1 LADLQF
7 FCLLCVFLQT
17 AIRRAITQ
25 ERLAFERKEAKKK
38 AAADAGEEYVSEE
51 EAGEDIVPWITK
63 EMLQKALQVAR
74 RSVSKQDLEMYMK
87 YKRDM
92 ERRLG
97 MDDDAPQ
104 QARVIGL
111 DAENRHAGGA
121 PAASTNSC
129 VATPQ
134 TVAMTLAGAFST
146 SVSCHGLAPQEGIV
160 IDSLLLRLNCGGLTI
175 QGAVPPLT
183 LTTDAGGG
191 LAFNIAGFNCLAGN
205 YSVQGVGVI
214 DNLDFP
220 VSLTF

>member
-1 LADLQF
+1 MRNLGTRFGIGLVVAL
-7 FCLLCVFLQT
+7 VAVT
-17 AIRRAITQ
+17 AA
-25 ERLAFERKEAKKK
+25 LGGP
-38 AAADAGEEYVSEE
+38 ADARAHHHGRHHHHHTGGE
-51 EAGEDIVPWITK
+51 
-63 EMLQKALQVAR
+63 
-74 RSVSKQDLEMYMK
+74 
-87 YKRDM
+87 
-92 ERRLG
+92 
-97 MDDDAPQ
+97 
-104 QARVIGL
+104 
-111 DAENRHAGGA
+111 AGGA